1 MAHKPREQETEP
13 QPAQVSE
20 VSVLSLLTPPERD
33 KLQRIA
39 DRAGLSVAA
48 LLAAA
53 IRRALERF

>member
-13 QPAQVSE
+13 QPAPVSE